1 MGYEIDAKMMA
12 SINVVLHPGVEYRV
26 QKGDIVLYISPH
38 WLDPQLVNAI
48 GSQPLPTFYTSINDP
63 ESTMMKLTQK
73 RVPQKS
79 AATTTISSQD
89 FEEGDQAISPNGNSD
104 PNGTPGPKQSLTPYQ
119 HLCENNERLP
129 PSRILSHVQF
139 TQMEQAC
146 GLHGHIVVVT
156 RSLDDVHKLIRP
168 LRTPHVYQKLIV
180 IMCPIDAMGDRS
192 TYVDWN
198 EICEFPGVIMFQ
210 TQDAKPNEDEIQL
223 AKLHQADSVIVTN
236 NVHANVKK
244 AMSYFDDDSQNFDD
258 IDGQNVLLVLS
269 LLMSLGN
276 DTRLVMG
283 LKSPTYGGL
292 FERQVGSSL
301 QGQAII
307 KAQNNPIETDFTRGW
322 AFMSGMVVMD
332 TMLDHLLAQAFY
344 NPFIT
349 EVVAAFCFEPEA
361 HESDERDA
369 TAMQIAVPE
378 ELLDDNG
385 RTTYGEVF
393 KFLLARDV
401 LPFGLCLKEVYLAL
415 CVLEWAHMP
424 QYVFDL

>member
-104 PNGTPGPKQSLTPYQ
+104 PNGTRGPKLNGKNGAGAAGAQQSLTPYQ

-156 RSLDDVHKLIRP
+156 RSLGGP
-168 LRTPHVYQKLIV
+168 P
-180 IMCPIDAMGDRS
+180 M
-192 TYVDWN
+192 
-198 EICEFPGVIMFQ
+198 
-210 TQDAKPNEDEIQL
+210 AK
-223 AKLHQADSVIVTN
+223 AK
-236 NVHANVKK
+236 
-244 AMSYFDDDSQNFDD
+244 
-258 IDGQNVLLVLS
+258 
-269 LLMSLGN
+269 
-276 DTRLVMG
+276 
-283 LKSPTYGGL
+283 
-292 FERQVGSSL
+292 E
-301 QGQAII
+301 
-307 KAQNNPIETDFTRGW
+307 
-322 AFMSGMVVMD
+322 
-332 TMLDHLLAQAFY
+332 
-344 NPFIT
+344 
-349 EVVAAFCFEPEA
+349 
-361 HESDERDA
+361 
-369 TAMQIAVPE
+369 
-378 ELLDDNG
+378 
-385 RTTYGEVF
+385 
-393 KFLLARDV
+393 
-401 LPFGLCLKEVYLAL
+401 
-415 CVLEWAHMP
+415 
-424 QYVFDL
+424 